1 MLSHTPLLRV
11 RSTCYMYIT
20 TSQVRRSR
28 GDPMTAVHEQTATD
42 PDGPTGGLAT
52 WVDALTLDQIP
63 QNVVDRAKHLLLD
76 GLGCA
81 LVGAQLPWSRVA
93 TDAVL
98 GLESPGNTV
107 VIGTGRTTSGPAAAV
122 LNGTFVQGF
131 ELDDFHPLAP
141 LHSCSLLVPALL
153 STASVRPEPST
164 GADLLLGALAGFE
177 VGPRVGYTLHGA
189 QMLDRGWHSGS
200 VFGTHAAAMA
210 SGKLRGLPPGQ
221 LEDALGLAG
230 TQSSGLMAAQYEAM
244 SKRMHHGLAA
254 RNGFYA
260 AGLAAAG
267 YTGIKR
273 VFERE
278 YGGFLSVFGEGHNPD
293 ASLLT
298 AQLGQRWET
307 SIIMV
312 KSYAAMG
319 GLHGAIDAA
328 RQLRSLVA
336 PQDISKIDITV
347 GETVYKHGWWPPER
361 PLTPIGAQM
370 HIGYATAAALL
381 DGNVLPEQLTPGR
394 LDSDDIWSLLGA
406 TSVHLDETLAH
417 ADVSQWFR
425 TDVAVT
431 MDDGTVHQARV
442 VQPHGAPA
450 DPVTNEEILAK
461 FHALADR
468 VTTRGRAEAIERAVV
483 GIDGL
488 DDIGYLID
496 LLAAPVAGALD

>member
-1 MLSHTPLLRV
+1 
-11 RSTCYMYIT
+11 
-20 TSQVRRSR
+20 
-28 GDPMTAVHEQTATD
+28 MTAVQQRAATD
-42 PDGPTGGLAT
+42 PAGPTGRLAT
-52 WVDALTLDQIP
+52 WVADLTLDDVP
-63 QNVVDRAKHLLLD
+63 QPVLERAKYLLLD

-98 GLESPGNTV
+98 GLEGGGDTA
-107 VIGTGRTTSGPAAAV
+107 VIGTGHTTGAPAAAV
-122 LNGTFVQGF
+122 LNGTFIQGF

-141 LHSCSLLVPALL
+141 LHSCSLLIPALF
-153 STASVRPEPST
+153 STASVRPHAT
-164 GADLLLGALAGFE
+164 RGAELLLGAIAGFE
-177 VGPRVGYTLHGA
+177 VGPRVGYTLHGT

-200 VFGTHAAAMA
+200 VFGTHSAAMA
-210 SGKLRGLPPGQ
+210 SGKLRGLPPAQ

-230 TQSSGLMAAQYEAM
+230 TQSAGLMAAQYEAM

-278 YGGFLSVFGEGHNPD
+278 YGGFLSVFGEGHDPD
-293 ASLLT
+293 AALLT
-298 AQLGQRWET
+298 GQLGQRWET
-307 SIIMV
+307 TFIMV

-328 RQLRSLVA
+328 RKLRTSVV
-336 PQDISKIDITV
+336 PEDISKVDITV
-347 GETVYKHGWWPPER
+347 GETVYKHGWWAPER

-370 HIGYATAAALL
+370 NIGYATAAALL
-381 DGNVLPEQLTPGR
+381 DGNVLPEQFSAAR
-394 LDSDDIWSLLGA
+394 LDADDIWSLIA
-406 TSVHLDETLAH
+406 NTSVHLDESLAN
-417 ADVSQWFR
+417 AAISERFR
-425 TDVAVT
+425 TDVTVT
-431 MDDGTVHQARV
+431 MRDGTVHHARV
-442 VQPHGAPA
+442 DLPHGAPT
-450 DPVTNEEILAK
+450 DPVTNHELVAK

-468 VTTRGRAEAIERAVV
+468 VTTHGRADAIERAIV
-483 GIDGL
+483 GLENL
-488 DDIGYLID
+488 DDVNYLID

>member
-1 MLSHTPLLRV
+1 
-11 RSTCYMYIT
+11 
-20 TSQVRRSR
+20 
-28 GDPMTAVHEQTATD
+28 MTAAHQQAATD
-42 PDGPTGGLAT
+42 PDGPTGRLAT
-52 WVDALTLDQIP
+52 WVADLTVDHVP
-63 QNVVDRAKHLLLD
+63 QNVVERAKHLLLD

-98 GLESPGNTV
+98 GLEGKGDAV
-107 VIGTGRTTSGPAAAV
+107 VIGTGQVTSAPAAAV
-122 LNGTFVQGF
+122 LNGTFIQGF

-141 LHSCSLLVPALL
+141 LHSCSLLIPALL
-153 STASVRPEPST
+153 STTTARPETTT
-164 GADLLLGALAGFE
+164 GAELLLAAIAGFE
-177 VGPRVGYTLHGA
+177 VGPRVGYTLHGS

-200 VFGTHAAAMA
+200 VFGTHSAAMA
-210 SGKLRGLPPGQ
+210 SGKLRELTPAQ

-230 TQSSGLMAAQYEAM
+230 TQSSGLMAAQFEAM
-244 SKRMHHGLAA
+244 SKRMHHGLAS

-278 YGGFLSVFGEGHNPD
+278 YGGFLSVFGEGHSPD

-298 AQLGQRWET
+298 GQLGQRWET
-307 SIIMV
+307 TIIMV

-319 GLHGAIDAA
+319 GLHGAIDAV
-328 RQLRSLVA
+328 RQLRNSIA
-336 PQDISKIDITV
+336 PEDISKIDIAV
-347 GETVYKHGWWPPER
+347 GETVYKHGWWQPER

-370 HIGYATAAALL
+370 NIGYATAAALL
-381 DGNVLPEQLTPGR
+381 DGNVLPEQFTPER
-394 LDSDDIWSLLGA
+394 LDADDIWKLIAA
-406 TSVHLDETLAH
+406 TTVHLDEALAH
-417 ADVSQWFR
+417 ADITERFR

-431 MDDGTVHQARV
+431 TRDGAVHQARV
-442 VQPHGAPA
+442 AAPHGAPT
-450 DPVTNEEILAK
+450 DPVTNDELVAK

-468 VTTRGRAEAIERAVV
+468 VTNRGRAEAIERAVV
-483 GIDGL
+483 GL
-488 DDIGYLID
+488 DDLDDTDYLID

>member
-1 MLSHTPLLRV
+1 
-11 RSTCYMYIT
+11 
-20 TSQVRRSR
+20 
-28 GDPMTAVHEQTATD
+28 MTVTA
-42 PDGPTGGLAT
+42 PAGPTGTLAT
-52 WVDALTLDQIP
+52 WVAELSLDDIP
-63 QNVVDRAKHLLLD
+63 AVVLERSKHLLLD

-81 LVGAQLPWSRVA
+81 LIGAQLPWSRTA

-98 GLESPGNTV
+98 DIDGQGDTV
-107 VIGTGRTTSGPAAAV
+107 VIGTGRTASAPAAAV

-131 ELDDFHPLAP
+131 ELDDFHPIAP
-141 LHSCSLLVPALL
+141 VHSCSLVIPALV
-153 STASVRPEPST
+153 STASSLPTVS
-164 GADLLLGALAGFE
+164 GADALLAAIVGFE

-189 QMLDRGWHSGS
+189 EMLDRGWHSGS
-200 VFGTHAAAMA
+200 VFGTHSAAMA
-210 SGKLRGLPPGQ
+210 SGKLRGLSPAQ

-260 AGLAAAG
+260 AGLAAHG

-278 YGGFLSVFGEGHNPD
+278 YGGFLSVFGEGHHPD
-293 ASLLT
+293 ADALT
-298 AQLGQRWET
+298 NDLGYRWET
-307 SIIMV
+307 SSIMV

-328 RQLRSLVA
+328 RRLRASVDPKHVA
-336 PQDISKIDITV
+336 RIEITV
-347 GETVYKHGWWPPER
+347 GTTIYKHGWWIAER

-370 HIGYATAAALL
+370 HLGYTTAAALL
-381 DGNVLPEQLTPGR
+381 DGNVLPEQFTQDR
-394 LDSDDIWSLLGA
+394 LDADDIWRLVDR
-406 TSVHLDETLAH
+406 TEVHLDEARDR
-417 ADVSQWFR
+417 ADISQRFG

-431 MDDGTVHQARV
+431 TDDGNVHRV
-442 VQPHGAPA
+442 RVDQPHGAPA
-450 DPVTNEEILAK
+450 DPITNDELVAK

-468 VTTRGRAEAIERAVV
+468 VTNHDRATAIERAVLAL
-483 GIDGL
+483 DRL
-488 DDIGYLID
+488 DDIGDLVD

>member
-1 MLSHTPLLRV
+1 MT
-11 RSTCYMYIT
+11 
-20 TSQVRRSR
+20 QVQQQ
-28 GDPMTAVHEQTATD
+28 PATD
-42 PDGPTGGLAT
+42 PAGPTGRLAT
-52 WVDALTLDQIP
+52 WVAGLTLDDVP
-63 QNVVDRAKHLLLD
+63 PTVVERAKHLLLD

-81 LVGAQLPWSRVA
+81 LVGAQLPWSRIA

-98 GLESPGNTV
+98 GLEGAGEAVGTV
-107 VIGTGRTTSGPAAAV
+107 VIGTGRTAGAPAAAV
-122 LNGTFVQGF
+122 LNGTFIQGF

-141 LHSCSLLVPALL
+141 LHSCSLLIPALL

-164 GADLLLGALAGFE
+164 GAEFLLAAIGGFE
-177 VGPRVGYTLHGA
+177 VGPRVGYTLHGT

-200 VFGTHAAAMA
+200 VFGTHSAAMA
-210 SGKLRGLPPGQ
+210 SGKLRGLPPAQ

-254 RNGFYA
+254 RNGFYS

-278 YGGFLSVFGEGHNPD
+278 YGGFLSVFGEGHDPD
-293 ASLLT
+293 AALLT
-298 AQLGQRWET
+298 CQLGQRWET
-307 SIIMV
+307 TIIMV

-328 RQLRSLVA
+328 RRLRGSIA
-336 PQDISKIDITV
+336 PQDISKIDITA
-347 GETVYKHGWWPPER
+347 GETIYKHGWWRPQR

-370 HIGYATAAALL
+370 NIGYATAAALL
-381 DGNVLPEQLTPGR
+381 DGNVLPEQFTPGR
-394 LDSDDIWSLLGA
+394 LDSDDIWSLIAA
-406 TSVHLDETLAH
+406 TTVHLEESLTH
-417 ADVSQWFR
+417 ADITEKFR

-431 MDDGTVHQARV
+431 TRDGAVHRARV
-442 VQPHGAPA
+442 AQPHGAPT
-450 DPVTNEEILAK
+450 DPVTNDELVAK

-468 VTTRGRAEAIERAVV
+468 VTSPGRAEAIERAVV
-483 GIDGL
+483 NIDDL
-488 DDIGYLID
+488 DDVNRLAD